1 MNIIFQKLKNYISHI
16 PLNRWLTN
24 YKSYNLL
31 HDLQAGVTVGIMLIP
46 QAMAYSV
53 IAGLPPIY
61 GLYACI
67 FPLLLYPFFGSSK
80 HVAVGIVAVDMI
92 IISSSVSKFANPGS
106 KEYIGLV
113 ILLTVLIGI
122 IQLIMFAS
130 RLGFLINYLSRPV
143 ISGFTIAAG
152 LIIISGQMGNLLG
165 IKIAH
170 TTHFFET
177 VQAVLE
183 KLGDINSTTLFLGAA
198 SILLMSAI
206 KYWKPVIPTSII
218 IIVLG
223 ILIGWWFK
231 LPQQG
236 VKVVGKIPSG
246 FPKPEIPGLNFSDI
260 RHLLYS
266 AITLALVQFMS
277 IVTIGKTYA
286 TKHDYSIESNRELLS
301 LGIGNIF
308 NSFFR
313 GMPVSASFSRS
324 VVNEQSAAKTPI
336 SNIFSALVVIVTLL
350 FLTPLFYYLP
360 YPSLAA
366 VVIVACFNLF
376 DFRSIKY
383 LYRTKKRD
391 FIIAILTFVIT
402 IVIGIQ
408 EGILLGII
416 ASLLAILYRQS
427 NPNVAELGH
436 LPGTRSFKD
445 IERFSKAE
453 PIDKILLLRVDASF
467 SFANAEYFKNFILE
481 KSKGKDSEYE
491 ALVLDC
497 SAINDLD
504 TTALIALEK
513 VIGSLR
519 EKEIELYMTGL
530 KGPVR
535 EVMKNA
541 GLYKELLEKNRLFR
555 TPYRAILEI
564 VAKWDEENVDEQ
576 LINYYKNH
584 EDYENKENITH
595 EREYEPDDE
604 I

>member
-1 MNIIFQKLKNYISHI
+1 MTKIIKKLKYCISHI
-16 PLNRWLTN
+16 PLHRWLTN
-24 YKSYNLL
+24 YDSHNFL
-31 HDLQAGVTVGIMLIP
+31 HDLQAGVTVGIVLIP

-67 FPLLLYPFFGSSK
+67 FPLLLYPLFGSSK

-92 IISSSVSKFANPGS
+92 IISSSVSKFATPGS
-106 KEYIGLV
+106 QEYIGLV
-113 ILLTVLIGI
+113 LLLSFLIGI
-122 IQLIMFAS
+122 IQLIMFSA

-143 ISGFTIAAG
+143 ISGFTIAAA

-165 IKIAH
+165 ISITQ
-170 TTHFFET
+170 TTHFFDT
-177 VQAVLE
+177 LQAVIE
-183 KLGDINSTTLFLGAA
+183 KIGNINQTTLILGSA
-198 SILLMSAI
+198 SIFVMVAI
-206 KYWKPVIPTSII
+206 KYWKPIIPTSLI

-231 LPQQG
+231 LPQEG

-266 AITLALVQFMS
+266 AITLSLVQFMS

-324 VVNEQSAAKTPI
+324 VVNEQAGSDTPLA
-336 SNIFSALVVIVTLL
+336 NVFSALIIIFALL

-376 DFRSIKY
+376 DFKSLKY

-391 FIIAILTFVIT
+391 FIIAIFTFIIT

-453 PIDKILLLRVDASF
+453 PIDKILILRVDASF
-467 SFANAEYFKNFILE
+467 SFANAEYFKDFILE

-504 TTALIALEK
+504 TTALIALKK
-513 VIGSLR
+513 VIKSLK

-541 GLYKELLEKNRLFR
+541 GLYKELMDKNKLFR
-555 TPYRAILEI
+555 NPYRAILDI
-564 VAKWDEENVDEQ
+564 VSKWDQKEVDEQ
-576 LINYYKNH
+576 LIDYYKNNEH
-584 EDYENKENITH
+584 YEKKEDITP
-595 EREYEPDDE
+595 EREYEPEDK